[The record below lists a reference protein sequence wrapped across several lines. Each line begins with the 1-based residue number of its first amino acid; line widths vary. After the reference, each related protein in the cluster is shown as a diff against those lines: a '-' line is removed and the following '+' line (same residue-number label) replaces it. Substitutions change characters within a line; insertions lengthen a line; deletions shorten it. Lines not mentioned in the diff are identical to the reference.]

1 MLLHMVR
8 LAVALE
14 GEICVAVSHQEF
26 SFTKQVANHVEADA
40 ETLSQQFGVLLQPSL
55 GLQIIRKKALHFHP
69 KFLRVVHVTA
79 MSQFVQND
87 VVTHKIWRLNQPP
100 VQ

>member
-26 SFTKQVANHVEADA
+26 FFTKQAANHVEADA

-55 GLQIIRKKALHFHP
+55 GLQIIRKKALHFQP
-69 KFLRVVHVTA
+69 KFLRMVHVPA
-79 MSQFVQND
+79 MSQFMQ
-87 VVTHKIWRLNQPP
+87 LC
-100 VQ
+100 